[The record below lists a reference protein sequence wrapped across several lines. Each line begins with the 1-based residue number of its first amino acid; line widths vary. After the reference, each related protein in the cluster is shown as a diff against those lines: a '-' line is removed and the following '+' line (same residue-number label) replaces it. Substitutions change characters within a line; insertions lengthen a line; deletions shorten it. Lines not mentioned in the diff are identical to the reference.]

1 MYATSVRSTTT
12 MATQPLNTDQS
23 FYAPKFRAK
32 TGMKKGNYTKLT
44 RLWFQNS
51 SNFEL
56 DGLALQGLKI
66 DHIDV
71 GLVRC
76 SFVVLDHL
84 SDRDGNW
91 NVGAIAILIDSLA
104 AGAVFSMTGGHLA
117 TVDYTMSFYS
127 TVKVKEEVEIEA
139 KVVGEKGNL
148 ASVIIDIKKKSN
160 GEKVVIGKQ
169 WMHSVPIKTPHCMQ
183 SKL

>member
-1 MYATSVRSTTT
+1 MI
-12 MATQPLNTDQS
+12 
-23 FYAPKFRAK
+23 
-32 TGMKKGNYTKLT
+32 KGDYTKLT
-44 RLWFQNS
+44 KKWFQHS

-66 DHIDV
+66 NHVEV
-71 GLVRC
+71 GLVRAA
-76 SFVVLDHL
+76 FVIPDHL
-84 SDRDGNW
+84 LDRDGTW
-91 NVGAIAILIDSLA
+91 KVGAMAVLIDGMA
-104 AGAVFSMTGGHLA
+104 AGAVFSMTGANLA

-127 TVKVKEEVEIEA
+127 TAKVKEEVEIEA

-148 ASVIIDIKKKSN
+148 ASVEINIQKKSN

-169 WMHSVPIKTPHCMQ
+169 WMHVTPLKKPHSMK